1 MRTRSPRAKSCVVDT
16 RSGEGAKG
24 TEAVMN
30 PDWDASAVMRPI
42 RNADW
47 DAQPSLDWIWNP
59 DRDAQPVA
67 RLDLESRQGCS
78 NACRPGSD
86 RGYPTV
92 VPSRFGILT
101 GIFSCPSVR
110 SGSPIK
116 WMNVP
121 TQIPCSRHAK
131 RNLELNEIVVRVLR
145 FLVAVEALS
154 SRFSFSCFAGRE
166 KACPPRRSSGR
177 PGGLAPE
184 SRPLE
189 RSRGAGLRRPPS
201 LARRAT

>member
-1 MRTRSPRAKSCVVDT
+1 MRCRHALGRRGKRYRGGHESRLGCFSRHATDSECRLGCST
-16 RSGEGAKG
+16 
-24 TEAVMN
+24 
-30 PDWDASAVMRPI
+30 
-42 RNADW
+42 
-47 DAQPSLDWIWNP
+47 
-59 DRDAQPVA
+59 VA